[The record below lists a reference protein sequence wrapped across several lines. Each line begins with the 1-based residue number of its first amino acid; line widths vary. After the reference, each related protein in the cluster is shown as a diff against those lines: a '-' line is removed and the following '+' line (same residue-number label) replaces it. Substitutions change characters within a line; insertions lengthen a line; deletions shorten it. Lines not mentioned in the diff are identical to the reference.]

1 MKSRPRP
8 GQDAKIRF
16 VVEAKHIIDFAEEG
30 MPAVLATPWLIWFM
44 EHTAREAM
52 LPHLEPTE
60 STVGILVDIE
70 HLAPTPLGQAV
81 NCRAQVL
88 RSEGSQFLFKLE
100 AFDDQEKIANGLHK
114 LNVIDKA
121 RFAGRVARKTKPD
134 YTQAMLAKIHCAAV
148 QGIAAHAVEVE
159 VNDGYGETLVVIV
172 GLPDAAVRES
182 RDRVTTALTNSGFK
196 MPLGR
201 ITINLAP
208 ADIRKEGPSFDL
220 SIGVGMLAASEQL
233 QSNQLERIM
242 MVGELALTGAVRRVK
257 GVLPIALKARAIG
270 MHGIMVPSDNAAE
283 AAVVDGLNV
292 YPVANLRE
300 AAAFLE
306 GRETIEPK
314 QIDLE
319 KLFAARDIDVPDFAE
334 VKGQESVKRALE
346 IAAAGGHN
354 VLMIGPPG
362 TGKSMLA
369 KRLPGILPPL
379 MLEEALE
386 VTRVHSIVGQLKP
399 GEALV
404 TQRPF
409 RKPHHTVSDA
419 GLLGGNIN
427 PTPGEISLAH
437 NGVLFLDE
445 LPEFK
450 RNVLETLRQPLEEGN
465 VTISRAA
472 GSMTFPSA
480 FMLVAAMN
488 PTPDGKMPGESS
500 SSPREI
506 QNYLGRISGPLLD
519 RIDLHAEVPQV
530 RFQEITANR
539 DGEPS
544 ASIRDRVIT
553 ARQLQEHRFEGRVR
567 VTCNARM
574 QARDIKQ
581 YCQLADEPKNLLR
594 MAMDELNLSAR
605 AYDRILKVSRTIA
618 DLAGADAIN
627 SEHLS
632 ETLQYR
638 TLDRQLWG

>member
-1 MKSRPRP
+1 
-8 GQDAKIRF
+8 
-16 VVEAKHIIDFAEEG
+16 
-30 MPAVLATPWLIWFM
+30 
-44 EHTAREAM
+44 
-52 LPHLEPTE
+52 
-60 STVGILVDIE
+60 
-70 HLAPTPLGQAV
+70 
-81 NCRAQVL
+81 
-88 RSEGSQFLFKLE
+88 
-100 AFDDQEKIANGLHK
+100 
-114 LNVIDKA
+114 
-121 RFAGRVARKTKPD
+121 
-134 YTQAMLAKIHCAAV
+134 MLAKVHCAAL
-148 QGIAAHAVEVE
+148 QGITAHAVEVE

-220 SIGVGMLAASEQL
+220 SIGIGMLAASEQL
-233 QSNQLERIM
+233 ESRQLEHIM

-270 MHGIMVPSDNAAE
+270 MDGIMVPSDNAAE

-306 GRETIEPK
+306 GREKIEPK
-314 QIDLE
+314 QVDLE

-386 VTRVHSIVGQLKP
+386 VTRVHSIVGHLEP

-450 RNVLETLRQPLEEGN
+450 RNVLETMRQPLEEGS

-480 FMLVAAMN
+480 FMLIAAMN

-519 RIDLHAEVPQV
+519 RIDLHVEVPQV
-530 RFQEITANR
+530 KFQEITANR

-544 ASIRDRVIT
+544 ASIRDRVIA
-553 ARQLQEHRFEGRVR
+553 ARQLQEQRFDGRAR

-581 YCQLADEPKNLLR
+581 YCQLADEPKNLLQ
-594 MAMDELNLSAR
+594 MAMNELNLSAR

-618 DLAGADAIN
+618 DLSDSDSIN